1 MKFKLIFPTLLLFH
15 TVGFNMS
22 NGVNEME
29 TKIDLLLKK
38 MSLQDKI
45 GQMSQRN
52 GADWNYNGVKAGKI
66 GSILNEV
73 DPKKIKKLQKTCY

>member
-1 MKFKLIFPTLLLFH
+1 
-15 TVGFNMS
+15 
-22 NGVNEME
+22 ME

-73 DPKKIKKLQKTCY
+73 DTEKK